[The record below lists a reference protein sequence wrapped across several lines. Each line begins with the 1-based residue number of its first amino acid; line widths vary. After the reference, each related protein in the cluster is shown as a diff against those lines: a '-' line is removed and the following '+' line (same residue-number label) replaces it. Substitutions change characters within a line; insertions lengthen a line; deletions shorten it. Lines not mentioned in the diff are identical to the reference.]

1 MRRTREPLRFRSII
15 TGITVLSGMLL
26 VIVVRIVRSY
36 VKPTDPITSIILG
49 SLPNFGAGIALPFVV
64 TSMTMLIKRNFK
76 LIRVQFYLLCT
87 GVFILIVLWEW
98 VQLWVWDYPID
109 WNDVA
114 ATGFG
119 VIVAA
124 LIGSCGQRKGKSGNS

>member
-1 MRRTREPLRFRSII
+1 MEMRRTREPLRFRSII

-36 VKPTDPITSIILG
+36 VRPKDPIASVILG

-64 TSMTMLIKRNFK
+64 TSMAMLIRRNLK
-76 LIRVQFYLLCT
+76 LHRVRFYQVCT
-87 GVFILIVLWEW
+87 GVFILIVPWEW
-98 VQLWVWDYPID
+98 VQLWVWGYPFD

-114 ATGFG
+114 ASGIG

-124 LIGSCGQRKGKSGNS
+124 LIGSWGQRN

>member
-124 LIGSCGQRKGKSGNS
+124 LIGSWGQRKRNEVQL

>member
-1 MRRTREPLRFRSII
+1 MEMRRTREPLRFRSII

-36 VKPTDPITSIILG
+36 VRPKDPIASVILG

-64 TSMTMLIKRNFK
+64 TSMTMLIKRNSKFH
-76 LIRVQFYLLCT
+76 RVQIYLVCI
-87 GVFILIVLWEW
+87 GVFILITLWEW
-98 VQLWVWDYPID
+98 VQLWVWGYPFD
-109 WNDVA
+109 WNDIA
-114 ATGFG
+114 ASGIG

-124 LIGSCGQRKGKSGNS
+124 LIGSCGQRR

>member
-1 MRRTREPLRFRSII
+1 MEMRRTREPLRFTSII

-36 VKPTDPITSIILG
+36 VRPKDPIASVILG

-64 TSMTMLIKRNFK
+64 TSMAMLIRRNLK
-76 LIRVQFYLLCT
+76 LHRVRFYQVCT

-98 VQLWVWDYPID
+98 VQLWVWGYPFD

-114 ATGFG
+114 ALGIG

-124 LIGSCGQRKGKSGNS
+124 LIGSGDQRKNKSG

>member
-1 MRRTREPLRFRSII
+1 MEMKRTRESERFRSVAA
-15 TGITVLSGMLL
+15 GITVLSGMIL
-26 VIVVRIVRSY
+26 VIVVRIVRSFTRPMDGFAS
-36 VKPTDPITSIILG
+36 VILG

-98 VQLWVWDYPID
+98 VQLWVWGYPFD

-114 ATGFG
+114 ASGIG

-124 LIGSCGQRKGKSGNS
+124 LIGSWGQRN